1 MDYQLSM
8 TAAALRYHEAKIV
21 AEVFIEIGDW
31 NLTQNQVLSENLLQ
45 KSTSVTA
52 KREFGEIKNRL
63 MTLTADQLRAFSAAN
78 LTELKYLAFLSCI
91 KYYRLLNDF
100 MTEVVRAKIQ
110 IFDYQILE
118 SDWANFIESKKQH
131 IEKIGHSSEST
142 LKKIRQVIFKM
153 LADTGII
160 DDIKMKIIQPPLLSR
175 EFATL
180 VCLDNPNLLAAF
192 LMSDTDIRKACEEC
206 R

>member
-63 MTLTADQLRAFSAAN
+63 MTLSADQLRAFTAAN

-100 MTEVVRAKIQ
+100 MTEVVRTKIQ
-110 IFDYQILE
+110 MFDYQILE

-131 IEKIGHSSEST
+131 IEKIGQASETT

>member
-21 AEVFIEIGDW
+21 TEVFIEIGDW
-31 NLTQNQVLSENLLQ
+31 SLAQNQVLSENLLQ
-45 KSTSVTA
+45 KPTSATA

-63 MTLTADQLRAFSAAN
+63 MTLSADQLRAFTTAN
-78 LTELKYLAFLSCI
+78 LTELKYLTFLSCI

-100 MTEVVRAKIQ
+100 MIEVVRTKIQ
-110 IFDYQILE
+110 MFDYQILE

-131 IEKIGHSSEST
+131 IDKIGHSSEST

-153 LADTGII
+153 LADTEII

-175 EFATL
+175 EFTTL
-180 VCLDNPNLLAAF
+180 VCQDNPNLLAAF

>member
-63 MTLTADQLRAFSAAN
+63 MTLTADQLRAFAAAN

-100 MTEVVRAKIQ
+100 MTEVVRTKIQ
-110 IFDYQILE
+110 MFDYQILE

-131 IEKIGHSSEST
+131 IDKIGHSSEST

>member
-21 AEVFIEIGDW
+21 AELFIEIGDW
-31 NLTQNQVLSENLLQ
+31 NLTQNQVLSENMLQ

-63 MTLTADQLRAFSAAN
+63 MTLTADQLRAFTAAN

>member
-21 AEVFIEIGDW
+21 AELFIEIGDW

-63 MTLTADQLRAFSAAN
+63 MTLTSDQLRAFTTAN

-100 MTEVVRAKIQ
+100 MTEVVRTKIQ
-110 IFDYQILE
+110 MFDYQILE

-131 IEKIGHSSEST
+131 IDKIGHSSEST

-160 DDIKMKIIQPPLLSR
+160 DDIKMKIIQPPLLDR
-175 EFATL
+175 AFTTL